1 VTLVRGGGRHG
12 LSFDWGT
19 LKVMKTLAT
28 KEVYA
33 NPWMTV
39 REDVVLR
46 HDGSTGR
53 HAVVDGP
60 DLALVVPA
68 DADRLHLVEQYRHAL
83 TGLRWEFPAG
93 NAEPSIDADE
103 TAAAAREL
111 REETGF
117 SAETLTR
124 LGTFDVAPG
133 LSSQRCAVFLATDL
147 TPGAPDR
154 DPAEQDMRSAWFTR
168 AEVEV
173 MIADGTVTDAKTLA
187 AYTLLLLRG
196 QALHAG

>member
-1 VTLVRGGGRHG
+1 MAFVRV
-12 LSFDWGT
+12 LSS
-19 LKVMKTLAT
+19 AQ
-28 KEVYA
+28 VYA

-46 HDGSTGR
+46 QDGSTGR

-60 DLALVVPA
+60 DLALVVPT

-83 TGLRWEFPAG
+83 TGRRWEFPAG
-93 NAEPSIDADE
+93 NAEPGVDADE

-111 REETGF
+111 REETGLC
-117 SAETLTR
+117 AETLTR

-154 DPAEQDMRSAWFTR
+154 DLAEQDMRSAWFTR
-168 AEVEV
+168 AEVEE

-187 AYTLLLLRG
+187 AYALVLLLRS
-196 QALHAG
+196 APDA